1 MLKLAVVFV
10 CFSLCGAGPFMVSTP
25 HEEKS
30 QHKANVLPVKNHRLV
45 QRDWMQL

>member
-10 CFSLCGAGPFMVSTP
+10 CFSLCSAGPFIVPTQ

-30 QHKANVLPVKNHRLV
+30 QHKPNVVPVKNHRLV
-45 QRDWMQL
+45 QRDWMQV

>member
-25 HEEKS
+25 QEEKS
-30 QHKANVLPVKNHRLV
+30 QHTPNVAPVKNHRLV
-45 QRDWMQL
+45 QRDWMQV